1 MCTTKAD
8 ILVEVHCAP
17 PEQTLT
23 LYIDNTLPAYW
34 PGGPKGTKNQVL
46 KPFGPPVTSVRANF
60 AAHLD

>member
-1 MCTTKAD
+1 M
-8 ILVEVHCAP
+8 EVHCAP